1 MSGKYPTVVKGEC
14 AMATYDSVNDKR
26 KKNWAVNALRYNW
39 MKAFPGKRNSSL
51 WLFSS
56 WEGQKYADNSRYLF
70 EYMLANHPEITCIW
84 QTRNQAVFDS
94 LKRQNKPVQMIG
106 TLEATKAQKEAG

>member
-14 AMATYDSVNDKR
+14 VMATYDSVNDKR

-56 WEGQKYADNSRYLF
+56 WEGKNMRITADICLN
-70 EYMLANHPEITCIW
+70 IC
-84 QTRNQAVFDS
+84 
-94 LKRQNKPVQMIG
+94 
-106 TLEATKAQKEAG
+106 